1 MGKVVNI
8 NEAKDNERITNKQMA
23 KYIVITMLEVMKQE
37 QNIIDTMQAIVN
49 CYDWENTELI
59 NWSEEDIKEYFKY
72 MSDNS
77 PDTKAIEDAMSILN
91 DLVTV
96 MSKHNLLTPEG
107 TYSSKDIKQKY
118 EGIDNE

>member
-8 NEAKDNERITNKQMA
+8 NNAKNNERITNKQMA
-23 KYIVITMLEVMKQE
+23 RYIVITMLEIMKQE

-77 PDTKAIEDAMSILN
+77 PDTKAIEDAMTILN

-96 MSKHNLLTPEG
+96 MSEHNLLTPNG
-107 TYSSKDIKQKY
+107 TYSNKDIKQKY
-118 EGIDNE
+118 EGRD

>member
-8 NEAKDNERITNKQMA
+8 NNAKNNERITNKQMA
-23 KYIVITMLEVMKQE
+23 RYIVITMLEIMKQE

-77 PDTKAIEDAMSILN
+77 PDTKAIEDAMTILN

-96 MSKHNLLTPEG
+96 MSEHNLLTPNG
-107 TYSSKDIKQKY
+107 TYSNKDIKQKY
-118 EGIDNE
+118 EGIDDD

>member
-8 NEAKDNERITNKQMA
+8 NNAKNNERITNKQMA
-23 KYIVITMLEVMKQE
+23 RYIVITMLEIMKQE

-77 PDTKAIEDAMSILN
+77 PDTKAIEDAMTILN

-96 MSKHNLLTPEG
+96 MSEHNLLAPNG
-107 TYSSKDIKQKY
+107 TYSNKDIKQKY
-118 EGIDNE
+118 EGIDDD

>member
-96 MSKHNLLTPEG
+96 MSKHNLLTPDG

>member
-91 DLVTV
+91 DLVMV